1 MSQCWKNK
9 KLVFCEV
16 MALALQITGAW
27 KGRFQWGLQPLHIE
41 PEQLKSPDCAGA
53 VVNIQA
59 KHHWVAVRYFENELW
74 LLDSQKEP
82 ELLSPAQYRLY
93 IKRHRDA
100 FPVFRVK
107 DGEEDETCSTAVGAD
122 TLATDTLASTVDGSL
137 AIDTPLL
144 PCSGGDVA
152 IKRRSTGEGDAAML
166 DLTAQDDCVVAA
178 LAVAR
183 HWPDDAQEMIFAAC
197 SPFHV

>member
-1 MSQCWKNK
+1 MS
-9 KLVFCEV
+9 
-16 MALALQITGAW
+16 
-27 KGRFQWGLQPLHIE
+27 
-41 PEQLKSPDCAGA
+41 
-53 VVNIQA
+53 IQA
-59 KHHWVAVRYFENELW
+59 KHHWVAVRHFENELW

-144 PCSGGDVA
+144 PLSEGNVA
-152 IKRRSTGEGDAAML
+152 IKRRRTGEGDVTML
-166 DLTAQDDCVVAA
+166 DLAGQDDCLAPA
-178 LAVAR
+178 LAVAQQISA
-183 HWPDDAQEMIFAAC
+183 DDAQEMIFAAHHERALELEEEALEAKA
-197 SPFHV
+197 SYLRALASRGGQ